1 MRHKNFLPFGV
12 AFMFGAMGL
21 SCLEHELWG
30 VIIAHLVWLPLFV
43 GLQTHYDEVVVLTTI
58 EANTHTYHLKTVAR
72 SFVMAMCII
81 PIALMASHSRYGWL
95 ALGTDYLWLWF
106 LVSFLNLMVIGWQL
120 GITIGKFAG
129 QPRRF
134 RLFGISFGAG
144 IAYSL
149 YRLIGNPEST
159 DHSADLAAS
168 LIFAVFALY
177 SSLKLTRPA
186 AAAEK
191 AASRIL
197 MMKGAL
203 LLLFFVYA
211 ALRWNMFS
219 PPHPLRAAL
228 PVGILGMSVFIS
240 GAIMQRRLHT
250 TT

>member
-106 LVSFLNLMVIGWQL
+106 LVF
-120 GITIGKFAG
+120 TIASVSLICLCFYTFK
-129 QPRRF
+129 RVVTRF
-134 RLFGISFGAG
+134 SLQRNMLFT
-144 IAYSL
+144 
-149 YRLIGNPEST
+149 LIG
-159 DHSADLAAS
+159 
-168 LIFAVFALY
+168 AL
-177 SSLKLTRPA
+177 
-186 AAAEK
+186 
-191 AASRIL
+191 
-197 MMKGAL
+197 
-203 LLLFFVYA
+203 FV
-211 ALRWNMFS
+211 N
-219 PPHPLRAAL
+219 
-228 PVGILGMSVFIS
+228 
-240 GAIMQRRLHT
+240 
-250 TT
+250 